1 MKRPLLEAILDLEWE
16 MFVCVRSDR
25 NAPCQSAPDNFRMI
39 RGSLFEMWTDAMLA
53 SYLDDLQGAL
63 AQGRN
68 LLTEKYARMDNL
80 IAPLNTNPLID
91 AIVAIE
97 DKWQSELQR
106 CYPALYQRCCRSR
119 NPSAEDGSNFSVYLR
134 CELETYGNHTLELYY
149 QNVKSMDDQN
159 QNLAIEALRQLV
171 RESGYR
177 DLEQA
182 EAYLRNNMAL
192 VN

>member
-106 CYPALYQRCCRSR
+106 CYPALYRQCCRGR

-134 CELETYGNHTLELYY
+134 CELETYGNRTLELYY
-149 QNVKSMDDQN
+149 QNVKSMNDQK
-159 QNLAIEALRQLV
+159 QNLAIDALRQLV
-171 RESGYR
+171 RESGYQ

-182 EAYLRNNMAL
+182 EAHLRSNMTP
-192 VN
+192 VI

>member
-25 NAPCQSAPDNFRMI
+25 NAPCQSAPDNFRTI
-39 RGSLFEMWTDAMLA
+39 RGSLFEMWTDAMLV
-53 SYLDDLQGAL
+53 SYLDDLQRAL

-91 AIVAIE
+91 AIVSIE

-106 CYPALYQRCCRSR
+106 CYPALYRRCCRGR

-134 CELETYGNHTLELYY
+134 CELETYGNRTLELYH
-149 QNVKSMDDQN
+149 QNVKSMDDQK
-159 QNLAIEALRQLV
+159 QNLAIDALRQLV
-171 RESGYR
+171 RKSGYQ

-182 EAYLRNNMAL
+182 EAHLRNNMASAS
-192 VN
+192 